1 MKEKILKFIDKF
13 YNFFEMRSFDP
24 GNESHK
30 RIIQKRLDKM
40 MSSPKMKN
48 WLKEAY
54 WFGKDEVLTNEV
66 LTFLIDN
73 ATKHFKEKDFL
84 KNVNFNSVEWFE
96 TLDFKISKKVK
107 KN

>member
-1 MKEKILKFIDKF
+1 MREKFLKFIDKF
-13 YNFFEMRSFDP
+13 YSFFEMKSFDP
-24 GNESHK
+24 GNDGHK

-40 MSSPKMKN
+40 MSSAKMKI
-48 WLKEAY
+48 WLKQAY

-66 LTFLIDN
+66 LIFLIDN
-73 ATKHFKEKDFL
+73 ATEHFEEKDFL

-96 TLDFKISKKVK
+96 KLDFKISKKVK

>member
-1 MKEKILKFIDKF
+1 MKEKFLKFIDKF

-73 ATKHFKEKDFL
+73 ATEHFEEKDFL

-96 TLDFKISKKVK
+96 KLDFKISKKVK